1 MEPEGY
7 RVDAGLHK
15 SDPACESERPCHY
28 IGYGEAYGQV
38 EAQVGESLGKVAG
51 HGQFL
56 SQCGIEEARRRRP
69 MIASDFI
76 DRLLHISNKRRP
88 ANDGAAREEAMEK
101 TMVEAMEEGGVM
113 KRFLTALQA
122 GAVLIAAVWAG
133 AGSASTSGQDAAAMS
148 PDMTG
153 AYFMRESLVPRADDL
168 ALIRRKP
175 ALYLASFNDDM
186 ATVAYSV
193 DDGRIVYRVI
203 SGTVNDTARDAIDRA
218 LVRLQRKLA

>member
-1 MEPEGY
+1 
-7 RVDAGLHK
+7 
-15 SDPACESERPCHY
+15 
-28 IGYGEAYGQV
+28 
-38 EAQVGESLGKVAG
+38 
-51 HGQFL
+51 
-56 SQCGIEEARRRRP
+56 

-76 DRLLHISNKRRP
+76 DRLLHNPDKRRP
-88 ANDGAAREEAMEK
+88 ANDGAAREEAMD
-101 TMVEAMEEGGVM
+101 EAMDESGVM

-122 GAVLIAAVWAG
+122 SAVLIAAIWAG
-133 AGSASTSGQDAAAMS
+133 AGSAANPLQDVAAMS

-153 AYFMRESLVPRADDL
+153 AYFMRESLVPRVDDL
-168 ALIRRKP
+168 ALIQRKP

>member
-15 SDPACESERPCHY
+15 SDPACESERARHY

-38 EAQVGESLGKVAG
+38 KAQVRESLRKVTG

-56 SQCGIEEARRRRP
+56 SQCGIEDARQGRP

-76 DRLLHISNKRRP
+76 DRLLHNPDKRRP
-88 ANDGAAREEAMEK
+88 ANDGAAREEAMD
-101 TMVEAMEEGGVM
+101 EAMEESGVM
-113 KRFLTALQA
+113 KQFLTALQA
-122 GAVLIAAVWAG
+122 SAVLIAAIWAG
-133 AGSASTSGQDAAAMS
+133 AGSAANPLQDVAAMS

-153 AYFMRESLVPRADDL
+153 AYFMRESLVPRVDDL
-168 ALIRRKP
+168 ALIQRKP